1 MPHLLV
7 SSRIEGRRKNGCVTK
22 TAWTLPT
29 KRKGKEM
36 LGSGMSSLLV
46 TTRLIVNDTVNEK
59 EYRAR
64 FCVKVFICNCK
75 SPSKLFQAFPYFSLL
90 TPRISNNREGFFSFP
105 IFFSE
110 EMGRETGVWKRHF
123 FPLFSFLF
131 AKSNTFCPGVNFTEM
146 VCVVY
151 SKLAVCTA
159 REGEESDCMIKC
171 AFDEAALPR
180 E

>member
-1 MPHLLV
+1 M
-7 SSRIEGRRKNGCVTK
+7 RRNIEQDFALKFLFV
-22 TAWTLPT
+22 
-29 KRKGKEM
+29 
-36 LGSGMSSLLV
+36 
-46 TTRLIVNDTVNEK
+46 IVN
-59 EYRAR
+59 RR
-64 FCVKVFICNCK
+64 RSF
-75 SPSKLFQAFPYFSLL
+75 FQAFPYFSLL
-90 TPRISNNREGFFSFP
+90 TPRISNNREGFFFLFL
-105 IFFSE
+105 FFFRRRWE
-110 EMGRETGVWKRHF
+110 EKLEFESAIF

>member
-1 MPHLLV
+1 
-7 SSRIEGRRKNGCVTK
+7 
-22 TAWTLPT
+22 
-29 KRKGKEM
+29 
-36 LGSGMSSLLV
+36 MSSLLV

-75 SPSKLFQAFPYFSLL
+75 SPSKLFQALPYFSLL
-90 TPRISNNREGFFSFP
+90 TPRISNNREGFFFLFL
-105 IFFSE
+105 FFFRRRWE
-110 EMGRETGVWKRHF
+110 EKLEFESAIF

>member
-1 MPHLLV
+1 M
-7 SSRIEGRRKNGCVTK
+7 RRNIEQDFALKFLFV
-22 TAWTLPT
+22 
-29 KRKGKEM
+29 
-36 LGSGMSSLLV
+36 
-46 TTRLIVNDTVNEK
+46 IVNRRRSFSELFLTFL
-59 EYRAR
+59 YLHRASR
-64 FCVKVFICNCK
+64 TTEKVFFFF
-75 SPSKLFQAFPYFSLL
+75 PLFFRRRWEEKLEFESA
-90 TPRISNNREGFFSFP
+90 I
-105 IFFSE
+105 
-110 EMGRETGVWKRHF
+110 F

>member
-1 MPHLLV
+1 MPRLLV

-46 TTRLIVNDTVNEK
+46 TTGLIVNDTVNEK

-75 SPSKLFQAFPYFSLL
+75 SPSKLFPSFSLL
-90 TPRISNNREGFFSFP
+90 FSTYTAHLEQQRRFFSFP
-105 IFFSE
+105 LFFSE